1 MIRQCLI
8 VSALFLLSC
17 EPPKKKV
24 TVPTYSQVF
33 SKSCSAGS
41 VQVSRKQAVSVK
53 TPLKPG
59 EAVIINGQVRGG
71 SPCLSNSGFSFRC
84 EGIVY
89 VDTNRAFVCQSGYIT
104 PTNPGTLY
112 SQTNVYQNPYP
123 HTRASPSH
131 YAANKIHI
139 QSGKVI
145 LYQNGTELFVTLEF
159 TNPLLP
165 AQMRGNQCTPASG
178 GHFSFNPY
186 FAGNQCCAASYRCS
200 GI

>member
-1 MIRQCLI
+1 ML
-8 VSALFLLSC
+8 AC
-17 EPPKKKV
+17 EPPKKKA

-33 SKSCSAGS
+33 NKSCSAGT

-53 TPLKPG
+53 APLRQG
-59 EAVIINGQVRGG
+59 EAVIITGQMRGG

-104 PTNPGTLY
+104 PTNPTALY
-112 SQTNVYQNPYP
+112 SQTNVYQNPYSQTSAYP
-123 HTRASPSH
+123 TTTPPGSSRIS
-131 YAANKIHI
+131 I
-139 QSGKVI
+139 QGGKVI
-145 LYQNGTELFVTLEF
+145 LYQNGTELFVTLDF

-165 AQMRGNQCTPASG
+165 PQMRGNQCTSASG
-178 GHFSFNPY
+178 GGGPFNPY
-186 FAGNQCCAASYRCS
+186 FAGNQCCVASYRCS